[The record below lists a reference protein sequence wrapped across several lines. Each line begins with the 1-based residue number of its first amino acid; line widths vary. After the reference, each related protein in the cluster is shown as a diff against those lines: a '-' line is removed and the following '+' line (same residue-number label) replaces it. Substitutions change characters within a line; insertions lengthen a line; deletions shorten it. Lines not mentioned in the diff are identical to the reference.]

1 MKTFITF
8 IGMVFLLTL
17 GLFFTLSEPLGTFNL
32 LAFILTK
39 SAGIILLIVFYQL
52 YKKLWKE

>member
-1 MKTFITF
+1 MKTFSIF
-8 IGMVFLLTL
+8 IGMVFLLML
-17 GLFFTLSEPLGTFNL
+17 GSFFTLSEPLGTFNL

-39 SAGIILLIVFYQL
+39 SAGFILLIVFYQL

>member
-1 MKTFITF
+1 MKALIIFL
-8 IGMVFLLTL
+8 GMVFLLTL
-17 GLFFTLSEPLGTFNL
+17 GLFFTLSEPLGTFNIVT
-32 LAFILTK
+32 FIFTK